1 MALSHAFSNAVADG
15 SLTAVV
21 QPSDWNAAHTIGAY
35 STGNGLI
42 PIGGVLQF
50 AGLIAD
56 IPSGYLLCNG
66 ASLLQAGTYAD
77 LYAAIG
83 TMFGGDGTH
92 FSLPDLRDRFVV
104 GGKEDDGGI
113 VKTNIRGSL
122 EQSITVTGVSLTHDG
137 SISDHT
143 GLTHAGVSVAGH
155 PDLTHAALAVA
166 DHPAATYSLTIAAHV
181 NATRIKRAGTDPI
194 ANSTVAH
201 VITHPAA
208 AAVVHTLTQAGTH
221 TLTNLTHNVDQPAA
235 HGAAGTVS
243 HSFTPPAAHTNSI
256 VPAFLA
262 LAMVI
267 RFA

>member
-122 EQSITVTGVSLTHDG
+122 EQSYTATGVSLTHDG
-137 SISDHT
+137 SVSDHT

-155 PDLTHAALAVA
+155 PDLTHAALGVA
-166 DHPAATYSLTIAAHV
+166 DDAQMTHSLTIADHV
-181 NATRIKRAGTDPI
+181 NATRILTAAAQI
-194 ANSTVAH
+194 ARSTVAH
-201 VITHPAA
+201 AITHPVMAA
-208 AAVVHTLTQAGTH
+208 RAHTLTQAGTH

-243 HSFTPPAAHTNSI
+243 HSFTPPAPHTNSI